1 MTPEQLKQKP
11 LEEILKNQ
19 HEKLDMEEGESN
31 GERKRNPP
39 HPQKSQNKI
48 LSLTHL
54 LKMNKRQIQNK
65 HFYIIMV

>member
-11 LEEILKNQ
+11 FEEFFKKQ
-19 HEKLDMEEGESN
+19 HEKLHTEEGESN
-31 GERKRNPP
+31 EEKERNPL

-54 LKMNKRQIQNK
+54 LKMNKRQIQLK
-65 HFYIIMV
+65 HFNFIMV